1 MNTVEEQ
8 LLSQFDALLGGTGPD
23 EVRRAVAD
31 LRGRVDALDPAQQA
45 DRAVRALYLYVE
57 AACRQGSPKAAGEQS
72 EIENSLAAVLD
83 VARRDASAH
92 ALTCLSGELDEL
104 AARIDELPMWER
116 NIVGCLLFY
125 VEEKVR
131 QALDLAVRGT
141 WGTPA
146 ALWRLEMDRA
156 DAAAEGVRE
165 AETAGR

>member
-1 MNTVEEQ
+1 M
-8 LLSQFDALLGGTGPD
+8 P
-23 EVRRAVAD
+23 
-31 LRGRVDALDPAQQA
+31 RG
-45 DRAVRALYLYVE
+45 
-57 AACRQGSPKAAGEQS
+57 SAAGGGKQL
-72 EIENSLAAVLD
+72 EIENSLVAVLA
-83 VARRDASAH
+83 VARRGGSAY
-92 ALTCLSGELDEL
+92 ALTCLRGEFDEL
-104 AARIDELPMWER
+104 AARIDELPMWDR

-131 QALDLAVRGT
+131 QALDLAVRST